1 MTHCDLKPDNILID
15 ENGPKIIDFGSAFHN
30 DDTENFGMVTPE
42 YMAPEVLDILHNW
55 SKYS

>member
-15 ENGPKIIDFGSAFHN
+15 ETGLKIIDFGSSFSH
-30 DDTENFGMVTPE
+30 DEQDNFGMLTPE
-42 YMAPEVLDILHNW
+42 YMAPEVLDIVSNW